1 MGEEKSRNISASAK
15 ACNPRTSSAS
25 QSQKPS
31 ATAKPGKTARA
42 TNAAKSAAKSAVSK
56 VTRTNGSSSSTG
68 TGQSRAVRDALRDC
82 GVYIGGKRLPGTYD
96 HFSGLSE
103 VRNFGEGFTWL
114 SLSRPN
120 ATQMDAIAELYG
132 LDELTVEDALTN
144 RQRPKIEIHD
154 DHVVFVIRSIHYSP
168 EGLADDENEI
178 IRSGQLMIVIGPEYV
193 ITIRMGMPSSDMQRI
208 SARVE
213 NTTDAIDY
221 GPAGVLWALTDNLV
235 DAYLRIAMQ
244 LEDRVE
250 IMEDEVFEPNLDSDI
265 EDIYILKREILEMR
279 HAIDPLTPALRSL
292 MNLREDIMPKD
303 VSRYLSDVLDH
314 QLAAADLVSGLDERL
329 SALIDAAAVKIQ
341 LQQNQDMRTISAY
354 AAILAVPTALAGI
367 YGMNFDH
374 MPELHWEYG
383 YFIVLAI
390 MFAIVAF
397 LVWVLRRNKWL

>member
-1 MGEEKSRNISASAK
+1 M
-15 ACNPRTSSAS
+15 
-25 QSQKPS
+25 
-31 ATAKPGKTARA
+31 
-42 TNAAKSAAKSAVSK
+42 
-56 VTRTNGSSSSTG
+56 
-68 TGQSRAVRDALRDC
+68 
-82 GVYIGGKRLPGTYD
+82 
-96 HFSGLSE
+96 
-103 VRNFGEGFTWL
+103 
-114 SLSRPN
+114 
-120 ATQMDAIAELYG
+120 
-132 LDELTVEDALTN
+132 EDALTN
-144 RQRPKIEIHD
+144 RQRPKIESHD

-178 IRSGQLMIVIGPEYV
+178 IRSGQLMIVIGQEYV

-235 DAYLRIAMQ
+235 DAYLRIALQ

-250 IMEDEVFEPNLDSDI
+250 IMEDEVFEPNLVSDI

-314 QLAAADLVSGLDERL
+314 QLAAADLVAGLDERL
-329 SALIDAAAVKIQ
+329 SSLIDAAAVKIQ

-367 YGMNFDH
+367 YGMNFDR

-390 MFAIVAF
+390 MFIIVAF
-397 LVWVLRRNKWL
+397 LVWLLRRNKWL

>member
-1 MGEEKSRNISASAK
+1 MTAENNSSENAANEAR
-15 ACNPRTSSAS
+15 NPRSTQAA
-25 QSQKPS
+25 KPS
-31 ATAKPGKTARA
+31 KTARA
-42 TNAAKSAAKSAVSK
+42 TTAAKTVAKTAVSK
-56 VTRTNGSSSSTG
+56 VTRSNNSSSSEVTP
-68 TGQSRAVRDALRDC
+68 TAETVRSALRDC

-96 HFSGLSE
+96 HRSGLAE
-103 VRNFGEGFTWL
+103 VRRFGEGFTWL

-132 LDELTVEDALTN
+132 LDDLTVEDALTN
-144 RQRPKIEIHD
+144 RQRPKIEIHE
-154 DHVVFVIRSIHYSP
+154 DHVVFVVRSIHYSP

-208 SARVE
+208 SNRVE

-235 DAYLRIAMQ
+235 DAYLRIAYQ

-250 IMEDEVFEPNLDSDI
+250 IMEDAVFEVKSESDI
-265 EDIYILKREILEMR
+265 EEVYILKREILEMR
-279 HAIDPLTPALRSL
+279 HAIMPLTPALRSL
-292 MNLREDIMPKD
+292 MNLREDMMPKEI
-303 VSRYLSDVLDH
+303 SRYLSDVLDH
-314 QLAAADLVSGLDERL
+314 QLVAADLVAGLDERL

-341 LQQNQDMRTISAY
+341 IQQNQDMRTISAY

-367 YGMNFDH
+367 YGMNFDK

-397 LVWVLRRNKWL
+397 LIWLLRRNKWL